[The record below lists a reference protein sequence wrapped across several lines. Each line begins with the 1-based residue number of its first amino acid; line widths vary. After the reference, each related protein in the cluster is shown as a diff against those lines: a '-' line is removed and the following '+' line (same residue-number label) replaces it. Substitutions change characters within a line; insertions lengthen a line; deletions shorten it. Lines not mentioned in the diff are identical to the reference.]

1 MQSGL
6 SGDHSLPQAGARRRP
21 RGLTPPGGT
30 VLVEGRW
37 LRDARAPSS
46 PCAALWPTL
55 RTGDPKH
62 RWGSWR
68 SSRSCLRP
76 SPSSRTGRTSF
87 YEEYGVI
94 GDVLQNH
101 LTEILTLVAME
112 LPLNLSSSEA
122 VLGHKLQAFRALRG
136 LQRGSAVVGQYQ
148 AYRGQVRRELQKPDS
163 FHSLT
168 PTFAG
173 GLWGWARAAG
183 RPHPYP
189 PDGSTGP
196 NLDALQVGLEGT

>member
-1 MQSGL
+1 M
-6 SGDHSLPQAGARRRP
+6 
-21 RGLTPPGGT
+21 
-30 VLVEGRW
+30 
-37 LRDARAPSS
+37 
-46 PCAALWPTL
+46 
-55 RTGDPKH
+55 
-62 RWGSWR
+62 
-68 SSRSCLRP
+68 
-76 SPSSRTGRTSF
+76 
-87 YEEYGVI
+87 
-94 GDVLQNH
+94 
-101 LTEILTLVAME
+101 LVAME

-173 GLWGWARAAG
+173 GLRGWARAAG

-189 PDGSTGP
+189 PDGSTAP
-196 NLDALQVGLEGT
+196 NPDALQVGLEGT